1 MSLHEQT
8 AHLSPVWARYSNIVA
23 DRAEGIMLYGD
34 DGRAYMDFTCGIGVT
49 NTGHCHPRVV
59 AAIRE
64 QAGLLLHGQA
74 NIIYHKPMLRLVEGL
89 RQVVPAGIDSFFFSN
104 SGAEAVEASL
114 KLARHATGRTDVI
127 VFDGGFHGRT
137 AGTMALT
144 TSKGKYRSGY
154 APLPSG
160 VHVAPYASCYGC
172 AIAKAVGKDR
182 AGMSGAAP
190 HEAGCCG
197 NPLERVEHILHANT
211 TPHDVAAILIEPV
224 LGEGGYVVPPA
235 SFLQGLRAICDKYGI
250 MLIADE
256 VQSGFGRTGKF
267 FAMEHYGVTA
277 DIIVAA
283 KGIASGLPLSAVMTR
298 KEIMDKWHPGTHGGT
313 YGGNALACAAAVA
326 TLDVIIQERLVENS
340 AAMGAVLKGELSE
353 LQQNDPRIGDVRGMG
368 LMVGV
373 ELVDAH
379 GAPDAAL
386 ASRTLAACRE
396 LGLLLLTCGTYDNV
410 VRFIPPLVVTDA
422 QIHQAVSIF
431 RSALNR

>member
-8 AHLSPVWARYSNIVA
+8 AHLSPVWARYSTIVA

-74 NIIYHKPMLRLVEGL
+74 NIVYHKPMLRLVEGL

-104 SGAEAVEASL
+104 SGAEAVEAAL

-127 VFDGGFHGRT
+127 VFDGGFH
-137 AGTMALT
+137 
-144 TSKGKYRSGY
+144 
-154 APLPSG
+154 
-160 VHVAPYASCYGC
+160 
-172 AIAKAVGKDR
+172 
-182 AGMSGAAP
+182 
-190 HEAGCCG
+190 
-197 NPLERVEHILHANT
+197 PLERVEHILHANT

>member
-1 MSLHEQT
+1 MSLQEQT
-8 AHLSPVWARYSNIVA
+8 KHLSPVWARYTNIVA
-23 DRAEGIMLYGD
+23 DRAEGVTLYGD
-34 DGRAYMDFTCGIGVT
+34 DGRTYMDFTCGIGVT

-74 NIIYHKPMLRLVEGL
+74 NIIYHKPMLRLVEAL

-104 SGAEAVEASL
+104 SGAEAVEAAL

-127 VFDGGFHGRT
+127 VFDGSFHGRT
-137 AGTMALT
+137 SGAMALT

-160 VHVAPYASCYGC
+160 VHVAPYASCFGC
-172 AIAKAVGKDR
+172 AIAKAAGKDR
-182 AGMSGAAP
+182 AGMSAAAP

-235 SFLQGLRAICDKYGI
+235 SFLRGLRDICDKYGI

-256 VQSGFGRTGKF
+256 VQTGFGRTGKF

-298 KEIMDKWHPGTHGGT
+298 KDIMDKWHPGTHGGT

-326 TLDVIIQERLVENS
+326 TLDVIIEERLVENS

-353 LQQNDPRIGDVRGMG
+353 LQQADPRIGDVRGMG

-373 ELVDAH
+373 ELIDKN
-379 GAPDAAL
+379 GAPDAVL

-396 LGLLLLTCGTYDNV
+396 AGLLLLTCGTYDNV
-410 VRFIPPLVVTDA
+410 VRFIPPLVVTDE
-422 QIHQAVSIF
+422 QIHQAVRIF
-431 RSALNR
+431 RTALNS